1 MFGVLMEYHLVFIML
16 SFVLF
21 FASIIFIWLWGTKQS
36 VITAILFLSINQ
48 LFCIICEVGFLA
60 IGIIGYNASAG
71 ETTVIQYLDMNMFF
85 MLYLGMLWLNG
96 LTLFIAIYK
105 YMMIVYKEQM
115 KGMT

>member
-1 MFGVLMEYHLVFIML
+1 
-16 SFVLF
+16 
-21 FASIIFIWLWGTKQS
+21 
-36 VITAILFLSINQ
+36 
-48 LFCIICEVGFLA
+48 
-60 IGIIGYNASAG
+60 
-71 ETTVIQYLDMNMFF
+71 MNMFF